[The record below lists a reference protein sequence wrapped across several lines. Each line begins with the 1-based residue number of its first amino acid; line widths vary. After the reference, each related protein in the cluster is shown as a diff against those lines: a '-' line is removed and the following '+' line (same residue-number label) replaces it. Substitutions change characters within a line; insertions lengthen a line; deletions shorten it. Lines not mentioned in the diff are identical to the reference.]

1 MAGKLS
7 PTGLSSLL
15 SWLASA
21 SGPASVQL
29 LARQGVVAGIVA
41 ALRPQ
46 HLQSLQVLL
55 ALCASTVKPPLVLAT
70 QPRQAVQEQV
80 IVCITRP

>member
-7 PTGLSSLL
+7 PAGLSSLL

-21 SGPASVQL
+21 SGPAAVQL
-29 LARQGVVAGIVA
+29 LARQGVVAGVVA

-46 HLQSLQVLL
+46 HLQALQVLL
-55 ALCASTVKPPLVLAT
+55 YFA
-70 QPRQAVQEQV
+70 
-80 IVCITRP
+80 